1 MTRPNFNDI
10 QSFDEFKQYYWYRDE
25 LKQIC
30 KEHGITHTGT
40 KTELND
46 NIKAYFNGEIIKS
59 VKRMKIRKSF
69 YGRNSSLFLWC
80 KDKQIRWW

>member
-40 KTELND
+40 KTELNL
-46 NIKAYFNGEIIKS
+46 
-59 VKRMKIRKSF
+59 
-69 YGRNSSLFLWC
+69 SL
-80 KDKQIRWW
+80 IHI

>member
-46 NIKAYFNGEIIKS
+46 KNKEARCAFNLRNKII
-59 VKRMKIRKSF
+59 RMWLCS
-69 YGRNSSLFLWC
+69 
-80 KDKQIRWW
+80 

>member
-40 KTELND
+40 KLQKHL
-46 NIKAYFNGEIIKS
+46 IL
-59 VKRMKIRKSF
+59 
-69 YGRNSSLFLWC
+69 SSP
-80 KDKQIRWW
+80 QIWQLH

>member
-46 NIKAYFNGEIIKS
+46 NIRHLWILLGSVLHFLCIILY
-59 VKRMKIRKSF
+59 VI
-69 YGRNSSLFLWC
+69 
-80 KDKQIRWW
+80 

>member
-10 QSFDEFKQYYWYRDE
+10 QSFDEFKQYYWYHDE

-46 NIKAYFNGEIIKS
+46 NIFIDTNHISCHSYTTCSMSYNRI
-59 VKRMKIRKSF
+59 
-69 YGRNSSLFLWC
+69 
-80 KDKQIRWW
+80 

>member
-46 NIKAYFNGEIIKS
+46 NIKAYFNGEIIKP
-59 VKRMKIRKSF
+59 VKTNENKEARCAFNLRNKIIRMWLCS
-69 YGRNSSLFLWC
+69 
-80 KDKQIRWW
+80 

>member
-46 NIKAYFNGEIIKS
+46 NIKEARCAFNLRNKII
-59 VKRMKIRKSF
+59 RMWLCS
-69 YGRNSSLFLWC
+69 
-80 KDKQIRWW
+80 

>member
-46 NIKAYFNGEIIKS
+46 NIKMWLCS
-59 VKRMKIRKSF
+59 
-69 YGRNSSLFLWC
+69 
-80 KDKQIRWW
+80 